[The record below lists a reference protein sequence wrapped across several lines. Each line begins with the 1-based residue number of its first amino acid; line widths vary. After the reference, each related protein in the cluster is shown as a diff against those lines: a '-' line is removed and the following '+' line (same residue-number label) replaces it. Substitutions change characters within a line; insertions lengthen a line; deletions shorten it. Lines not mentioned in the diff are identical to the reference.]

1 VPHVELSVSEPAFTH
16 PRSTFDS
23 SVAKW
28 AKAAADA
35 EEHCLVIDH
44 GALIVAISASFEALL
59 GLTVTAIG
67 RPMVGS
73 VLKLLDFGDGL
84 ELDEAEIGKTPPL
97 LALSSG
103 RLARGLMRV
112 RSADGSSRTLDAIST
127 PLIEQDTI
135 AGSLT
140 FFGEV

>member
-1 VPHVELSVSEPAFTH
+1 MPHVELSVTDPALGRARQ
-16 PRSTFDS
+16 PVDS
-23 SVAKW
+23 SLAKW
-28 AKAAADA
+28 AMAAADA

-44 GALIVAISASFEALL
+44 DALIIAISASFEALL
-59 GLTVTAIG
+59 GLTVSAIG

-73 VLKLLDFGDGL
+73 VMKLLDFGDGF
-84 ELDEAEIGKTPPL
+84 ELTPAEVDKTPPL

-112 RSADGSSRTLDAIST
+112 RGASDTSRTLDAIST
-127 PLIEQDTI
+127 PLIEQGAIT
-135 AGSLT
+135 GSLT

>member
-1 VPHVELSVSEPAFTH
+1 VPHVELSVSESAFAR
-16 PRSTFDS
+16 PRQTFDS
-23 SVAKW
+23 SLAKW
-28 AKAAADA
+28 AMAAADA

-73 VLKLLDFGDGL
+73 VMTLLDFGDGL
-84 ELDEAEIGKTPPL
+84 ELGDAEIGKTPPL

-112 RSADGSSRTLDAIST
+112 RGAGDTCCTLDAIST
-127 PLIEQDTI
+127 PLIEQSAIT
-135 AGSLT
+135 GSLT
-140 FFGEV
+140 FFSEV

>member
-1 VPHVELSVSEPAFTH
+1 MPHVELSVSEPFAR
-16 PRSTFDS
+16 PRQTFDS
-23 SVAKW
+23 SLAKW
-28 AKAAADA
+28 AMAAADA

-73 VLKLLDFGDGL
+73 VMTLLDFGDGL
-84 ELDEAEIGKTPPL
+84 ELGDAEIGKTPPL

-112 RSADGSSRTLDAIST
+112 RGAGDTRCTLDAIST
-127 PLIEQDTI
+127 PLIEQSAIT
-135 AGSLT
+135 GSLT
-140 FFGEV
+140 FFSEV

>member
-1 VPHVELSVSEPAFTH
+1 VPHVELSVTDPALGRARQ
-16 PRSTFDS
+16 PVDS
-23 SVAKW
+23 SLAKW
-28 AKAAADA
+28 AMAAADA

-44 GALIVAISASFEALL
+44 DALIIAISASFEALL
-59 GLTVTAIG
+59 GLTVSAIG

-73 VLKLLDFGDGL
+73 VMKLLDFGDGF
-84 ELDEAEIGKTPPL
+84 ELLQAEVDKTPPL

-112 RSADGSSRTLDAIST
+112 RDASDASRTLDAIST
-127 PLIEQDTI
+127 PLIEQGAIT
-135 AGSLT
+135 GSLT

>member
-1 VPHVELSVSEPAFTH
+1 VPHVELSVTDPALGRTRQ
-16 PRSTFDS
+16 PVDS
-23 SVAKW
+23 SLAKW
-28 AKAAADA
+28 AMAAADA

-44 GALIVAISASFEALL
+44 DALIIAISASFEALL
-59 GLTVTAIG
+59 GLTVSAIG

-73 VLKLLDFGDGL
+73 VMQLLDFGDGL
-84 ELDEAEIGKTPPL
+84 ELTPAEVDKTPPL

-112 RSADGSSRTLDAIST
+112 RGAGDASRTLDAIST
-127 PLIEQDTI
+127 PLIEQGAIT
-135 AGSLT
+135 GSLT

>member
-1 VPHVELSVSEPAFTH
+1 MPHVELSVTDPALGRARQ
-16 PRSTFDS
+16 PVDS
-23 SVAKW
+23 SLAKW
-28 AKAAADA
+28 AMAAADA

-44 GALIVAISASFEALL
+44 DALIIAISASFEALL
-59 GLTVTAIG
+59 GLTVSAIG

-73 VLKLLDFGDGL
+73 VMQLLDFGDGF
-84 ELDEAEIGKTPPL
+84 ELTPAEVDKTPPL

-112 RSADGSSRTLDAIST
+112 RGAGEASRTLDAIST
-127 PLIEQDTI
+127 PLIEQGAIT
-135 AGSLT
+135 GSLT

>member
-1 VPHVELSVSEPAFTH
+1 VPHVELSVTDPALGRARQ
-16 PRSTFDS
+16 PVDS
-23 SVAKW
+23 SLAKW
-28 AKAAADA
+28 AMAAADA

-44 GALIVAISASFEALL
+44 DALIIAISASFEALL
-59 GLTVTAIG
+59 GLTVSAIG

-73 VLKLLDFGDGL
+73 VMKLLDFGDGF
-84 ELDEAEIGKTPPL
+84 ELTPAEVDKTPPL

-112 RSADGSSRTLDAIST
+112 RDASGASRTLDAIST
-127 PLIEQDTI
+127 PLIEQGAIT
-135 AGSLT
+135 GSLT